1 MVNLQITSDAKKYI
15 KDKSISEITV
25 KLERYGG
32 G

>member
-1 MVNLQITSDAKKYI
+1 MVNLQIENDAKKYI
-15 KDKSISEITV
+15 KDKNVSEITV

>member
-1 MVNLQITSDAKKYI
+1 MVNLQIDSDAKKYI
-15 KDKSISEITV
+15 KDKNIDEITV